1 MSLSAEE
8 KKKFLKA
15 LEEDEEFKFAVAGL
29 LGYKEIL
36 ERIVELEKGHKDL
49 KASVEELKSGQ
60 EELKSSVKE
69 LKASVGELERGQKEL
84 KTSVEDLKIGQEE
97 LKSSVEELKSGQE
110 ELKADF
116 KRLERVVN
124 VVAHRFGVLSE
135 ESFREGV
142 RYLLEE
148 EFGVAKVSK
157 FIAKDEEGIVY
168 GHPSEVEVDVL
179 IKDGRHI
186 LIEIKSR
193 VSKGDVAELQ
203 RIGALYEKKVGVKPI
218 LTIIGGMIDEG
229 AKKLADKLGVRIIP
243 MY

>member
-1 MSLSAEE
+1 MMSLSAEE

-29 LGYKEIL
+29 LGYREIL
-36 ERIVELEKGHKDL
+36 ERIVELEKGQK
-49 KASVEELKSGQ
+49 ELKSGQ
-60 EELKSSVKE
+60 EELK
-69 LKASVGELERGQKEL
+69 A
-84 KTSVEDLKIGQEE
+84 
-97 LKSSVEELKSGQE
+97 SVEELKSGQE

-124 VVAHRFGVLSE
+124 AIAHRFGVLSE
-135 ESFREGV
+135 ESFREGM
-142 RYLLEE
+142 RYILEE

-157 FIAKDEEGIVY
+157 FVTKDEEGIVY

-193 VSKGDVAELQ
+193 VSKGDVAELH
-203 RIGALYEKKVGVKPI
+203 RIGLLYEERVGVKPF
-218 LTIIGGMIDEG
+218 LAIIGGMIDEG
-229 AKKLADKLGVRIIP
+229 AKKLADELGVKIIP
-243 MY
+243 VA